1 MKKQFF
7 LMPDKSNMLITKS
20 TKIFFNEINEIK
32 RVREDH
38 CHHPLELAFA
48 NDFVVSIHTIFYSV
62 AYESPR
68 NTCVVCAAKF
78 F

>member
-1 MKKQFF
+1 
-7 LMPDKSNMLITKS
+7 MLTTKS

-32 RVREDH
+32 RERKPLIN
-38 CHHPLELAFA
+38 HHPLELAFA
-48 NDFVVSIHTIFYSV
+48 NDFVVSIHTISYSV

>member
-1 MKKQFF
+1 
-7 LMPDKSNMLITKS
+7 MLITKS
-20 TKIFFNEINEIK
+20 TKIFFNEINEN
-32 RVREDH
+32 H

-48 NDFVVSIHTIFYSV
+48 NDFVVSIHTISNSV

-78 F
+78 FRDTSYNDTVIRK